1 MDKQKKTLLIL
12 VILLVIAVL
21 GLFGA
26 KKLADKKEPI
36 SENL

>member
-1 MDKQKKTLLIL
+1 MDKQKKTLLVL
-12 VILLVIAVL
+12 VILLVIAAL